1 MPYHS
6 PAVADYVRGQPQP
19 VELRSAVKCGVNLRQ
34 NDARIPNQGIGI
46 CAAGCLLRLG
56 GGLQAYEPSPTEE
69 LEQQLQAAYATK
81 NWQLVGELAAKLE
94 SRRESGG

>member
-1 MPYHS
+1 
-6 PAVADYVRGQPQP
+6 
-19 VELRSAVKCGVNLRQ
+19 
-34 NDARIPNQGIGI
+34 
-46 CAAGCLLRLG
+46 
-56 GGLQAYEPSPTEE
+56 LQAYEPSPTEE